1 MLDRTAR
8 QSRASTA
15 RRLRSIVSVSST
27 HVKLAEK
34 LKQIQQDVEA
44 INKVM
49 QATYRKEFAR
59 AAHQIAHDLMSL
71 RPSLAHKLDEEL
83 PVADGYQICFGDDTK
98 RAKRD

>member
-1 MLDRTAR
+1 MDLKRDD
-8 QSRASTA
+8 
-15 RRLRSIVSVSST
+15 

-34 LKQIQQDVEA
+34 LKQIQHDAEA

-71 RPSLAHKLDEEL
+71 RLSLAHKLDEEL
-83 PVADGYQICFGDDTK
+83 PDADGYQIYFDDDTK
-98 RAKRD
+98 GAERDCSDGSPND